1 MMRKLIALFIV
12 IAASVTGF
20 AHAGDMKREIAN
32 SADEVR
38 PILNGQNI
46 PNTTIFTPKGEAVK
60 LHDLIKRKPS
70 IIIFYR
76 GGWCPYCNAQLA
88 DLKNIEDK
96 VTKLGY
102 QFIAMSPD
110 SPERLSAQGSGQD
123 FKVQI
128 FSDRDFE
135 TTQEFG
141 IGFFLGDNVADKYRN
156 KLGVEFV
163 DINGTSRVA
172 LPVPAVYVVD
182 TSGKV
187 HFQYINPNFTVRLDS
202 ELLYQAALISDL
214 K

>member
-1 MMRKLIALFIV
+1 MKKLIAFCIV
-12 IAASVTGF
+12 LMASMFNIANASEPT
-20 AHAGDMKREIAN
+20 REIAK
-32 SADEVR
+32 SADDVR

-46 PNTTIFTPKGEAVK
+46 PNTTIYTPQGKALK
-60 LHDLIKRKPS
+60 LHDVIKEKPS
-70 IIIFYR
+70 VIIFYR

-96 VTKLGY
+96 VTALGY
-102 QFIAMSPD
+102 QLIAMSPD
-110 SPERLSAQGSGQD
+110 SPKRLSAQETSQD
-123 FKVQI
+123 YKAKI

-135 TTQEFG
+135 TTQAFG
-141 IGFFLGDNVADKYRN
+141 IGFFLDDKVADKYRN

-172 LPVPAVYVVD
+172 LPVPAVYIVD

-202 ELLYQAALISDL
+202 ELLYQAARISDL

>member
-102 QFIAMSPD
+102 QLIAMSPD